1 MSHSAMVNDGVS
13 TFVVLLTLLL
23 VMFLY
28 AVSQMPPGSADSP
41 DPPAPAPPARARR
54 AQPPATAVAG
64 VASAP
69 GTTAPESAAKVP
81 AGMSGHSRH
90 AGYAARHAVAPV
102 PGPNVIHPPQ
112 VSGGPPWEPAPR
124 PPGPGPAD
132 S

>member
-28 AVSQMPPGSADSP
+28 VVSQMPPESADSP
-41 DPPAPAPPARARR
+41 DPPAPAAPARAR
-54 AQPPATAVAG
+54 AQSPAPAVAD

-69 GTTAPESAAKVP
+69 GTTAPGSATRVA
-81 AGMSGHSRH
+81 AGMSGHSRN
-90 AGYAARHAVAPV
+90 AGYAARHAVTPAPE
-102 PGPNVIHPPQ
+102 PNVIHPPQ

-124 PPGPGPAD
+124 PPGPGPAER
-132 S
+132 